1 MITIANWP
9 FVHVCLPQNLF
20 AILGVSVDA
29 SSTDI
34 KKAYHK
40 LARDKHPD
48 KHGGSEEAKNEF
60 QEISTAWNILQKDD
74 ARNWYLRALQTEGPQ
89 FAQKGAEAVADGKK
103 EPQLHHAS
111 PAVLD
116 AAWRVG
122 CDERGTLRQ
131 TKDPG
136 SHPGVL
142 ICQMPAPQVPQIY
155 GGPADAQH

>member
-20 AILGVSVDA
+20 AILGVSLDA

-48 KHGGSEEAKNEF
+48 KHGNSEEAKNEF

-74 ARNWYLRALQTEGPQ
+74 ARNWYLRALKTEGPQ
-89 FAQKGAEAVADGKK
+89 SA
-103 EPQLHHAS
+103 
-111 PAVLD
+111 
-116 AAWRVG
+116 
-122 CDERGTLRQ
+122 
-131 TKDPG
+131 
-136 SHPGVL
+136 
-142 ICQMPAPQVPQIY
+142 MPAAT
-155 GGPADAQH
+155 PAKLACLLRKVDFRAAQTSHIPTCQANQ